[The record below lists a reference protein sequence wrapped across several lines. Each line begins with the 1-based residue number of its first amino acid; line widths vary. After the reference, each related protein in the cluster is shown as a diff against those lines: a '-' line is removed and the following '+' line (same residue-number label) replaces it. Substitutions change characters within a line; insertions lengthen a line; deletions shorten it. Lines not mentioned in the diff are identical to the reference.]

1 MFERIKEDIVT
12 ILERDPAAHSPLEIL
27 LCYPG
32 FHALRFYHCAHW
44 CALQGWTTLS
54 RLVSHMGRFFTGI
67 EIHPEAKVGRRVF
80 IDHGMGVVIGQT
92 AEVGDDCTIYQGVTL
107 GGVSVARGTKRHPTI
122 GKEVIIGAGAQVLGG
137 FTVGDGARIG
147 ANAVVLHEVAPG
159 ATVVGVPAHE
169 AKNAKRTPQE
179 CEHFDPYGV
188 TSEECDP
195 VKTHITGL
203 HRDIAV
209 EEKRLRALEEAVAR
223 LEALVAGREVKAP
236 AKEHAAAPKKT
247 VRAVKR
253 APEKKPAA
261 PVNTQ
266 AASPAVKVEETVKAA
281 PAPQT
286 AAPAESPVA
295 QDQKPAAAA
304 KLETQAK
311 PAEQPQE
318 KAAEEK
324 PADDKA
330 AEEKSAAPEQPT
342 QK

>member
-169 AKNAKRTPQE
+169 AKNVKRTPQE
-179 CEHFDPYGV
+179 SEHFDPYGV

-223 LEALVAGREVKAP
+223 LEALVEGKTPTKEHAVAPKKPVRTAKRTPEKKAAPASAPAAAPEVKAQEP
-236 AKEHAAAPKKT
+236 AKATEETEAP
-247 VRAVKR
+247 
-253 APEKKPAA
+253 
-261 PVNTQ
+261 
-266 AASPAVKVEETVKAA
+266 AASPA
-281 PAPQT
+281 
-286 AAPAESPVA
+286 AE
-295 QDQKPAAAA
+295 DQKPAAPA
-304 KLETQAK
+304 KPETQEK
-311 PAEQPQE
+311 PAEKPQE
-318 KAAEEK
+318 KTAEEK
-324 PADDKA
+324 PAEDKA
-330 AEEKSAAPEQPT
+330 ADEKPTAPEQSA